1 MKKTL
6 IIIFLLGTLMYV
18 TNPTKDEFEVYY
30 SSKIEKIIEIEQEK
44 SSGFFSKISSSI
56 KNRAKK
62 VSALNTIERKDY
74 FLFSLYNANILG
86 TKVNY
91 IGVFKKFFVISDS
104 IEERISE
111 AGDDIKRELKKLEE
125 ELKN

>member
-6 IIIFLLGTLMYV
+6 IIIILLGALMYA
-18 TNPTKDEFEVYY
+18 TNPTQVEFEAYY
-30 SSKIEKIIEIEQEK
+30 SSKLEKIIEVEQEK
-44 SSGFFSKISSSI
+44 SDGFFSKISSNM

-62 VSALNTIERKDY
+62 VSALNTVERKDY
-74 FLFSLYNANILG
+74 FIFSLYNANVLG

-104 IEERISE
+104 IEEKISE

-125 ELKN
+125 ELNN